1 LAFFSPPA
9 KTEVFLY
16 TTCNILSCKELK
28 SKQISHL
35 KPLAKGAL
43 FHSMTIDLSMYNVR
57 TDLALEAKE
66 IAAQGQPTGVIP
78 GIWSETDKA
87 DGITVTRMEIQTN
100 EGAQKIGKMIGHYVT
115 LEVPDLRQG
124 DTTLQDK
131 VAKTF
136 AKEFEAFLKRIG
148 INEKSS
154 VLVVG
159 LGNWN
164 VTPDALGPVV
174 VENIM
179 VTRQFFEL
187 MPDQVSPGYRP
198 VSAVAPGV
206 LGTTGIESS
215 DIVQGIVQKSKP
227 DLVIAIDALA
237 ANSLDRVNTTIQ
249 IADTGIHPGSGI
261 GNKRKGLTKDV
272 LGVPCI
278 AIGVPTV
285 VYASTIV
292 NNTMDMVF
300 EHMKKH
306 TANTEPLFGVFG
318 KMEDTERLQLVKEVL
333 NPLGHDLLVTPKE
346 IDKFM
351 EDIANVIASGLN
363 AALHEAVDTDN
374 VAAYTH

>member
-1 LAFFSPPA
+1 
-9 KTEVFLY
+9 
-16 TTCNILSCKELK
+16 
-28 SKQISHL
+28 
-35 KPLAKGAL
+35 
-43 FHSMTIDLSMYNVR
+43 MTIDLSMYNVR

-148 INEKSS
+148 INERSS

-159 LGNWN
+159 LGNWT